1 MIAPP
6 ERPFDDRFSV
16 AEGVFSVAEGVFIVD
31 GQCFQKKASGQ
42 RKKVIHKEYVFCG

>member
-6 ERPFDDRFSV
+6 ERPFDDR
-16 AEGVFSVAEGVFIVD
+16 FSVAEGVFIVD